1 MLLLLLALLICIKS
15 QGNAKKSKVPASPT
29 LTYHYIY
36 LLMQM
41 ASFIPFAVLSGIF
54 ASLSSVFA
62 KLFSDTRTEI
72 FHDAVTSFITK
83 QEFIP
88 IPWTIDPQV
97 PKLAIVAW

>member
-1 MLLLLLALLICIKS
+1 
-15 QGNAKKSKVPASPT
+15 
-29 LTYHYIY
+29 
-36 LLMQM
+36 MQM
-41 ASFIPFAVLSGIF
+41 TSFIPFAVLSGIF

-97 PKLAIVAW
+97 TKLTIVTWQQNNQVNQHKT